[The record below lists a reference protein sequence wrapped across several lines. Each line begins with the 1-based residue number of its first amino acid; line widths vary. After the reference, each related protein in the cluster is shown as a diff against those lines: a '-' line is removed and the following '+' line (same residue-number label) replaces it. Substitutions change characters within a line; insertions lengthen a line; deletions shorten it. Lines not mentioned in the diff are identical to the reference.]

1 MIESFD
7 QILIKVKPNEMLS
20 FLSLFYH
27 RKSGSITTECMA
39 IVAGILRIKYSIDH
53 QANG

>member
-7 QILIKVKPNEMLS
+7 QKSIKVKPNEMLS

-27 RKSGSITTECMA
+27 GKSGSITTECMA
-39 IVAGILRIKYSIDH
+39 KVAGILRIE
-53 QANG
+53 

>member
-7 QILIKVKPNEMLS
+7 QKSIKVKPNEMLS

-27 RKSGSITTECMA
+27 GKSGSITTECIA
-39 IVAGILRIKYSIDH
+39 IVAGILRIE
-53 QANG
+53 